1 MGYSPWDHKK
11 SDVTEYA
18 CKNALIKIEL
28 CVGKITEIKRH
39 CNSEDNS
46 WIKRHCNSEENSWIK
61 RHCNS
66 EDNSFMPP
74 LPSARSAHQNTH
86 FSLFLFS
93 VLLIVS
99 SMSKNNII
107 CCSFESCLLV

>member
-11 SDVTEYA
+11 SDLTEYA

-39 CNSEDNS
+39 CNSE
-46 WIKRHCNSEENSWIK
+46 ENSWIK

-66 EDNSFMPP
+66 EDNSWMPP
-74 LPSARSAHQNTH
+74 LTSARSAHQNTH

-93 VLLIVS
+93 VLLIVT